1 MLQMLESLSI
11 INLEDCKFLTNLPS
25 LREASLLTTLRLD
38 RCCNLVNIDESI
50 GFLDKLRLL
59 SAKGCAKLK
68 TLAPC
73 IMLTSLE
80 TLDLRRCVSLESF
93 PEVLGKMEKIR
104 TIYLD
109 HTDIEKLPFSIG
121 NFVWLELL
129 SLKGC
134 DRLHQLPGS
143 ICMMPKVRVVIGYG
157 HEAYNFFEERLS
169 SEVSPMAM
177 RIDGSNRY
185 LDVYYQYISPNN
197 AIQVCSPNPLFHS
210 DFNLLFQKLER
221 EANWS
226 SRCTVSRMH
235 FSFRKKFPK
244 IALCCSSYYLA
255 MKSVMIQTYKLRVI
269 NDTMQFSAM
278 CNFLF
283 KWEEQI
289 LWCDLEGK
297 AEEVF
302 SEQEWN
308 NVEIVFELDFPM
320 RRNSIYV
327 NTTMSIGRGI
337 LSWSLI
343 GVYEEGN
350 NKEDIKFEDRLS
362 IFPLSNIEPPSLPS
376 SLYYVVRGMTE

>member
-1 MLQMLESLSI
+1 
-11 INLEDCKFLTNLPS
+11 
-25 LREASLLTTLRLD
+25 
-38 RCCNLVNIDESI
+38 
-50 GFLDKLRLL
+50 
-59 SAKGCAKLK
+59 
-68 TLAPC
+68 
-73 IMLTSLE
+73 
-80 TLDLRRCVSLESF
+80 
-93 PEVLGKMEKIR
+93 
-104 TIYLD
+104 
-109 HTDIEKLPFSIG
+109 
-121 NFVWLELL
+121 
-129 SLKGC
+129 
-134 DRLHQLPGS
+134 
-143 ICMMPKVRVVIGYG
+143 
-157 HEAYNFFEERLS
+157 
-169 SEVSPMAM
+169 
-177 RIDGSNRY
+177 
-185 LDVYYQYISPNN
+185 
-197 AIQVCSPNPLFHS
+197 
-210 DFNLLFQKLER
+210 
-221 EANWS
+221 
-226 SRCTVSRMH
+226 
-235 FSFRKKFPK
+235 
-244 IALCCSSYYLA
+244 
-255 MKSVMIQTYKLRVI
+255 
-269 NDTMQFSAM
+269 M